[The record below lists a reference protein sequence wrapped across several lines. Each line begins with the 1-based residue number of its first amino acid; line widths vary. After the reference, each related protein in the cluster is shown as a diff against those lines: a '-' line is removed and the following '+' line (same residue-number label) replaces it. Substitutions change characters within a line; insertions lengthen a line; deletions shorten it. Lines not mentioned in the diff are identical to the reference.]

1 MIVISALLGRERG
14 EADAYANLLW
24 CAQVVPLL
32 LMGYVLLAK
41 VGLSFSRLR
50 HVREEI
56 DAETGRTQVAP

>member
-1 MIVISALLGRERG
+1 MTTVSRAWGRLTLPG
-14 EADAYANLLW
+14 KIFFT
-24 CAQVVPLL
+24 VVPLL
-32 LMGYVLLAK
+32 LMVYVLLAK